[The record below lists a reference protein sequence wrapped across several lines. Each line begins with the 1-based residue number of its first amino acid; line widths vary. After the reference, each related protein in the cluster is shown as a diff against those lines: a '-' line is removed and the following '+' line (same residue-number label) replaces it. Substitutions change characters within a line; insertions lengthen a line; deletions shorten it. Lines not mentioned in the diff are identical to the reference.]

1 MSVRLKEFSI
11 IVLIIFLTFL
21 RWEFCLECRLFIWK
35 TFLSYLD
42 FNIENRVTYG
52 KPYICYKNF
61 FFYIFEYFFHP
72 TLFVYIVVF
81 LSQKSFYFTPVPDLF
96 SSSSVCL
103 SLCLSV
109 FFVVFCLDIRL
120 SSWLFE
126 ENKYKKHG
134 YFWYIFYLKVLHL
147 MAFSHRKEV
156 PILTLP
162 LYLNSNSICNTLWIR
177 LKWYLSFF
185 FLAISYKR
193 SEPAWL
199 YRVTLS
205 TV

>member
-1 MSVRLKEFSI
+1 MVNGFKTANLLLWFSLSVRLKEFSI

-96 SSSSVCL
+96 SSSSVWL

-109 FFVVFCLDIRL
+109 FFCGLL
-120 SSWLFE
+120 S
-126 ENKYKKHG
+126 
-134 YFWYIFYLKVLHL
+134 WYPFIF
-147 MAFSHRKEV
+147 
-156 PILTLP
+156 
-162 LYLNSNSICNTLWIR
+162 
-177 LKWYLSFF
+177 
-185 FLAISYKR
+185 
-193 SEPAWL
+193 
-199 YRVTLS
+199 VT
-205 TV
+205 VWREQI